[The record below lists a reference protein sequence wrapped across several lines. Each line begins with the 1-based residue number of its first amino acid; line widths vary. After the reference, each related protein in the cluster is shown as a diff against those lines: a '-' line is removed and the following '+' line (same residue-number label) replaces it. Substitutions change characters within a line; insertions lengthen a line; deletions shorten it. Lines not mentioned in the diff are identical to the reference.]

1 MIIDRSKPFDTQL
14 CDMRGIAYKVGY
26 KVAKADSYGS
36 SATIRVSEVTK
47 IENGKM
53 YLDDAKV
60 AINYPGRMLIINKVY
75 E

>member
-1 MIIDRSKPFDTQL
+1 
-14 CDMRGIAYKVGY
+14 MRGIAYKVGD

-36 SATIRVSEVTK
+36 SATLRVSEVTK

-60 AINYPGRMLIINKVY
+60 LYIILV
-75 E
+75 EC

>member
-1 MIIDRSKPFDTQL
+1 
-14 CDMRGIAYKVGY
+14 MRGIAYKVGD

-36 SATIRVSEVTK
+36 SATLRVSAVTK

-60 AINYPGRMLIINKVY
+60 TIHYPGRMLIIDKVY
-75 E
+75 ERIIGRVAKW